1 MIQTIKD
8 ELQLG
13 KDSEFYAENIKIEF
27 NDDGFEIIS
36 LDIFDYE
43 ADRLTENVS
52 LNDGQYKELE
62 KIIENYIA
70 NAKKYGLEYTIWKS
84 NTTTT
89 ETTTQFTVK
98 KEWLLENLEE
108 YQVIIEKWLRLKLT
122 NIWGK

>member
-70 NAKKYGLEYTIWKS
+70 NAKKYGLEYTI
-84 NTTTT
+84 
-89 ETTTQFTVK
+89 
-98 KEWLLENLEE
+98 
-108 YQVIIEKWLRLKLT
+108 
-122 NIWGK
+122 